1 MEKIAIIGA
10 GNIGEALIAA
20 LVGAGTDPQTIV
32 ATNRSA
38 ERSQQLADRYGIET
52 AEDNRQAATDA
63 DMVVLCVKPAQ
74 VPDLLDE
81 IGEVIAA
88 ADVHTVIVSMAA
100 GVTLTTMEE
109 VVPAAGAPIV
119 RVMANTPMLVGK
131 GVLAVAYGR
140 YVANDQREAVR
151 EVLATAGHVVEVEE
165 SQLSAVTAL
174 SGSGPRTTSYSLRR
188 SSTPACP
195 SVCPAI
201 WRVSSPAQ
209 RRRVPARCWSRSR
222 IRWRCGP
229 ASPRRRAPRS
239 RRSGSSRSP
248 GCGAPCTGRRRRA
261 ARVPTSS
268 RNASHIRYQE
278 KTPANFQHFVKTM
291 PLKSRLAHHS
301 R

>member
-174 SGSGPRTTSYSLRR
+174 SGSGPAYYFLLTEALIDAGVSLGLPRDLASELAR
-188 SSTPACP
+188 ATAAGAGAMLEQKSDPVALR
-195 SVCPAI
+195 AG
-201 WRVSSPAQ
+201 VSSPAGTTVAAIRELEESGLRGAVYRATEACSKRADELSQ
-209 RRRVPARCWSRSR
+209 R
-222 IRWRCGP
+222 
-229 ASPRRRAPRS
+229 
-239 RRSGSSRSP
+239 
-248 GCGAPCTGRRRRA
+248 
-261 ARVPTSS
+261 
-268 RNASHIRYQE
+268 
-278 KTPANFQHFVKTM
+278 
-291 PLKSRLAHHS
+291 
-301 R
+301 